1 MHLPARDGILM
12 PTLELPRRSSTDSG
26 ASIRSSAAAAA
37 ILVVL
42 TLLSVVG
49 SGPGGSGGLLYGT
62 AAAVGSALCAA
73 VQVPRFRGSWIAPA
87 DLLPISLLL
96 AASAV
101 YAAAKVDFSIPP
113 FEDAAMIMRYAEHFA
128 RGEGLV
134 WNVGEA
140 PVDGATDFLLT
151 VGLGTAVACG
161 AGAETATRVAAVG
174 AHYLTIALVF
184 LTLAR
189 GKRGNLGFALFAA
202 LYLAVGP
209 GFRYAAAYFG
219 TPVFALVALLAWRT
233 ALPLFEAESAGDER
247 ASSFQAR
254 AWAFALVALVC
265 GLIRPDGVI
274 LMGLLLLAV
283 LRERGWR
290 RSFAVLIPFLA
301 VFGVLGGGY
310 FAWRWWYFGHPLPN
324 PFYKKGG
331 GRLHVDG
338 LANSLLNT
346 AKFTLP
352 VLPLYL
358 AAFRSPRSW
367 RPALRAIVP
376 VAGFA
381 LVFILISDEMN
392 FGGRFQYVLLPIAL
406 AGAGPLARDAVAAW
420 KRLQRPR
427 RGAGSLPPSGWTFA
441 ALRPRA
447 ASILVLLWGGGTAL
461 AWMHSQSARATYA
474 RDRRYDLGRR
484 LAAWKGK
491 EYVLATT
498 EAGLLPYY
506 SGWRSVDVWGLNDAW
521 IAHHGGVT
529 AAYLA
534 EKRPT
539 LLIFHAK
546 YSPMVAPPKAAK
558 DPWGKMVETLHAFAR
573 QEKYLLAAVYGD
585 SPYDTHYYFV
595 RPDVPDS
602 AALVETIRA
611 APYAWSDSG
620 RAAVDFS
627 APARASGP

>member
-1 MHLPARDGILM
+1 M
-12 PTLELPRRSSTDSG
+12 PTSDDFRRPSRDAA
-26 ASIRSSAAAAA
+26 ASPHSPVVAAA
-37 ILVVL
+37 ILVAL
-42 TLLSVVG
+42 CLMAFF
-49 SGPGGSGGLLYGT
+49 GPGDSSALLFGT
-62 AAAVGSALCAA
+62 AAAVGFAFFAA
-73 VQVPRFRGSWIAPA
+73 SLFPRLRGSWIAPA
-87 DLLPISLLL
+87 DLLPLSLLL
-96 AASAV
+96 AASAA

-134 WNVGEA
+134 WNVGEP

-161 AGAETATRVAAVG
+161 AAAETAARVAAVG
-174 AHYLTIALVF
+174 AHHLTIALVF

-233 ALPLFEAESAGDER
+233 ALPLFDAEPAGEER
-247 ASSFQAR
+247 ANAIPIR

-274 LMGLLLLAV
+274 LMGLLLLAI

-290 RSFAVLIPFLA
+290 RSLAVLVPFVV

-310 FAWRWWYFGHPLPN
+310 FAWRWWYFGYPLPN
-324 PFYKKGG
+324 PFYNKGG

-338 LANSLLNT
+338 LVNSLLNT

-352 VLPLYL
+352 ILPLYL

-367 RPALRAIVP
+367 QFALRAILP
-376 VAGFA
+376 VAGFT

-420 KRLQRPR
+420 KRLQRSR
-427 RGAGSLPPSGWTFA
+427 RGAALPTGWTFA

-447 ASILVLLWGGGTAL
+447 ASLLVLSWGVGASL
-461 AWMHSQSARATYA
+461 AWMHSQSARATYD
-474 RDRRYDLGRR
+474 RDGRYDLGRR
-484 LAAWKGK
+484 LAEWKGK
-491 EYVLATT
+491 GYVLATT

-529 AAYLA
+529 AEYLA

-539 LLIFHAK
+539 VLVFHAK
-546 YSPMVAPPKAAK
+546 YSPLVSRPAAAK
-558 DPWGKMVETLHAFAR
+558 DAWGKMVETLHAFAIK
-573 QEKYLLAAVYGD
+573 EKYLLAAVYGD

-595 RPDVPDS
+595 RPDAPDA
-602 AALVETIRA
+602 AALVAAIRDH
-611 APYAWSDSG
+611 PYEWSDSG

-627 APARASGP
+627 ASASVSAAPSARPAERR